1 MKREICSSVRNLIV
15 KDRDLGTTY
24 RGIASKYGVS
34 KTAVEKI
41 CKKFSKFN
49 TVDNLAGRGRKYLL
63 SEREKRIVMRSV
75 SVNPLK
81 TCREIV
87 EEQKLK
93 VSAKTVS
100 RVLKKGDFRSRIQ
113 KRKPFISKANRKKR
127 LDFAKKYAHMP
138 LSFWKKIV
146 WSDESKFELYKQKMK
161 RKVWLKSNENS
172 NLKCTFPTMKKAD
185 GSLMLWGCFS
195 WSSVGNLL
203 LTNSTLNAEK
213 YISLL
218 TDNLDQ
224 SLLKMENSNNFI
236 FQQDNAPI
244 HKAKKTI
251 KYFEDSNIELLEWP
265 PQSPDLNPIE
275 NIWALLDKNITI
287 ENRRNRDEF
296 FKSLVDAWNNL
307 SLDVLKNLVESL
319 PRRLEAVVKSKGG
332 NTKY

>member
-1 MKREICSSVRNLIV
+1 
-15 KDRDLGTTY
+15 
-24 RGIASKYGVS
+24 
-34 KTAVEKI
+34 
-41 CKKFSKFN
+41 
-49 TVDNLAGRGRKYLL
+49 
-63 SEREKRIVMRSV
+63 
-75 SVNPLK
+75 
-81 TCREIV
+81 
-87 EEQKLK
+87 
-93 VSAKTVS
+93 
-100 RVLKKGDFRSRIQ
+100 
-113 KRKPFISKANRKKR
+113 
-127 LDFAKKYAHMP
+127 
-138 LSFWKKIV
+138 
-146 WSDESKFELYKQKMK
+146 
-161 RKVWLKSNENS
+161 
-172 NLKCTFPTMKKAD
+172 
-185 GSLMLWGCFS
+185 MLWGSFS
-195 WSSVGNLL
+195 WSSVGNLV